1 MVWLSRIGQ
10 GLLTMTLA
18 GCTKTE
24 GTLPKPHA
32 EATAPA
38 PDRAKKDGWRANHE
52 LEKALERL
60 AFDKDAAENLSDAAV
75 LTLGSKPF
83 LVVVSDEGHDFAVLT
98 LGADAKSKVYD
109 LAELPHGDLAV
120 ELPSPKSKVEVD
132 IEAVTTAGDRVFLTG
147 SASLKRKKPKDGDH
161 SSKRL
166 EEIVPASG
174 AGANFSNY
182 VYELS
187 ARAGEGGFPEFVL
200 AGAHDVRE
208 LLLALP
214 LVATFKDVPSKDNGL
229 DVEGAVV
236 HGGYFYFGLR
246 GPVLRGRALVVRT
259 RLDFTEPEVFTL
271 DLGGLGVRALSYIDG
286 ASGAGLYILAGP
298 TLPRED
304 LFELFRFTA
313 GEKSPNDVQS
323 ADLALV
329 ATVPSSD
336 EKRPEALFA
345 LGKDVCVLSDGV
357 VGGAPRCRASF

>member
-147 SASLKRKKPKDGDH
+147 SASLKRKKPKDGD
-161 SSKRL
+161 
-166 EEIVPASG
+166 A
-174 AGANFSNY
+174 
-182 VYELS
+182 
-187 ARAGEGGFPEFVL
+187 
-200 AGAHDVRE
+200 
-208 LLLALP
+208 
-214 LVATFKDVPSKDNGL
+214 DNG
-229 DVEGAVV
+229 
-236 HGGYFYFGLR
+236 
-246 GPVLRGRALVVRT
+246 PNKTKRA
-259 RLDFTEPEVFTL
+259 D
-271 DLGGLGVRALSYIDG
+271 D
-286 ASGAGLYILAGP
+286 ASESL
-298 TLPRED
+298 
-304 LFELFRFTA
+304 
-313 GEKSPNDVQS
+313 
-323 ADLALV
+323 
-329 ATVPSSD
+329 
-336 EKRPEALFA
+336 
-345 LGKDVCVLSDGV
+345 
-357 VGGAPRCRASF
+357 